1 MPVLLNIGQLATC
14 TADGGQREIH
24 TVDAAALAWD
34 GKTITWAGPARELP
48 AHLTEQETI
57 DAEGRLVIPG
67 LVDCH
72 THLAFA
78 GWRADEFERRL
89 RGESYLDIA
98 RTGGGI
104 ERTVRETRAASA
116 ETLRDHAT
124 ATLDAMARRGVTTV
138 ECKSGYGLDEET
150 EIRLLEIYRTI
161 ATVHP
166 LRLVPTFLAHAV
178 PPEHRANRSGY
189 VSWLCRDL
197 IPRIAQERLAGLC
210 DVFVEDGAFSIEEGE
225 AILEA
230 GQRSGLRA
238 KVHAD
243 QLTDSGGAS
252 LAARLGAVSADHL
265 EHISPQGIAQLRQ
278 SRTVA
283 VSLPIASA
291 VLGQPPMP
299 ARSLIDAGV
308 PVAVATDY
316 NPGSAPS
323 HDLPLA
329 LWLACTLQRMTPAEA
344 LKGATIVA
352 ARACGVEAEVGS
364 LEAGK
369 AADFA
374 LVDATDV
381 LDWLYRFRP
390 DGRIDAWAGGKRL
403 AVTTTRT

>member
-14 TADGGQREIH
+14 RADGGQREIH

-34 GKTITWAGPARELP
+34 GGTITWAGPAPALP
-48 AHLTEQETI
+48 AHLHEQETL
-57 DAEGRLVIPG
+57 DAGGRLVIPG

-89 RGESYLDIA
+89 RGESYLEIA
-98 RTGGGI
+98 RAGGGI

-116 ETLRDHAT
+116 EALRERAT
-124 ATLDAMARRGVTTV
+124 ATLDAMACRGVTTV
-138 ECKSGYGLDEET
+138 ECKSGYGLDGET
-150 EIRLLEIYRTI
+150 EIKLLEIYRTI
-161 ATVHP
+161 ANTHRQ
-166 LRLVPTFLAHAV
+166 RLLTTFLAHAV
-178 PPEHRANRSGY
+178 PPEHRAHRAGY
-189 VSWLCRDL
+189 VDWLCRDL
-197 IPRIAQERLAGLC
+197 IPRIAREHLASFC
-210 DVFVEDGAFSIEEGE
+210 DVFVEDGAFSIEEGK
-225 AILEA
+225 AILET

-243 QLTDSGGAS
+243 QLSDSGGAS

-265 EHISPQGIAQLRQ
+265 EHISPQGIAHLRQ
-278 SRTVA
+278 SGTVA

-308 PVAVATDY
+308 PVGVATDY

-344 LKGATIVA
+344 LKGATVVA
-352 ARACGVEAEVGS
+352 ARACGVEVEVGS

-374 LVDATDV
+374 LVDASDV

-390 DGRIDAWAGGKRL
+390 DGRIDTWAGGTQL
-403 AVTTTRT
+403 TVTTLR